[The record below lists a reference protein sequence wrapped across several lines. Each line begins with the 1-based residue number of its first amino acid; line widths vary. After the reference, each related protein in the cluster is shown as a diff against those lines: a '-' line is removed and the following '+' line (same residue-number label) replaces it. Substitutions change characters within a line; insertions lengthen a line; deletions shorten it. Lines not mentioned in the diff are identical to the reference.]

1 MDKVDLGKP
10 SKTVEIGGEQIA
22 KLAQEAGFNVHNGV
36 IRVIH
41 SNGSWVSLNDRLE
54 VFAEVLSKVE
64 HEMLSD
70 ILNSGSFL
78 APVGH
83 SAWGE
88 AYQDGWS
95 DAISKVREFLEKR

>member
-1 MDKVDLGKP
+1 MPTLASKMVEVD
-10 SKTVEIGGEQIA
+10 GEQIA
-22 KLAQEAGFNVHNGV
+22 KLAQEAGFNVRNGV

-54 VFAEVLSKVE
+54 VFAEALSKVE

-83 SAWGE
+83 SACGE